1 MNKINYLKSCRKNSG
16 LSQSDV
22 SFLINKPSVSTVS
35 KMEDDLMI
43 PDIKTAFSFS
53 LLYQKKPCEIFPKFH
68 EDCSLS
74 LVRKIDCL
82 SSEYAKRNS
91 DVSVSKNQLRKN
103 QAKQDFLK
111 STMEHIKNVN
121 D

>member
-1 MNKINYLKSCRKNSG
+1 MQKINYLRSCRKQAG
-16 LSQSDV
+16 LSQNDV

-53 LLYQKKPCEIFPKFH
+53 LLYRKKLCEIFPKFH

-82 SSEYAKRNS
+82 SSEYAKKNS
-91 DVSVSKNQLRKN
+91 ANSASKNEIRKN

-111 STMEHIKNVN
+111 LAVEHIKNVN